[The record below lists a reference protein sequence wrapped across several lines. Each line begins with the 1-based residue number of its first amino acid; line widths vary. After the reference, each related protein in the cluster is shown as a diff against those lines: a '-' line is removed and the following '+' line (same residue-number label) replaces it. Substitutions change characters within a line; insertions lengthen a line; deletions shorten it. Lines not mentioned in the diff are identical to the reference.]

1 MGDKLDDEAYEQ
13 RLDALQLAVVETQ
26 AWLID
31 TGARVLVIFE
41 GRDAAGKDGA
51 IKALTANMSARRTRA
66 VSLPKPTDTEKG
78 QWYFQR
84 YVPHLPSPGEVVLF
98 NRSWYNRGGVE
109 PVMGFCTPAE
119 TDTFLDDVPRFEA
132 MLVHGGMHVVKFWLD
147 ISRSE
152 QRERLEARRTDP
164 LKALKVSPLDAKAD
178 EKWDDYT
185 AARDRMLA
193 DTSHDA
199 APWVTVRANSKKEA
213 RLAVQAWLLRQLAC
227 PQLSGQPEAP
237 DPDVIARFE
246 PQQIGNG
253 WLAR

>member
-26 AWLID
+26 RWLID
-31 TGARVLVIFE
+31 AGARVLVIFE

-119 TDTFLDDVPRFEA
+119 TDTFLEDVPRFEA

-193 DTSHDA
+193 ETSHDA
-199 APWVTVRANSKKEA
+199 APWVTVQANSKKDA

-227 PQLSGQPEAP
+227 PQLTAAPETP

>member
-1 MGDKLDDEAYEQ
+1 MGEKLDDDAYEQ

-26 AWLID
+26 RWLID

-51 IKALTANMSARRTRA
+51 IKALTANMSARRTRE
-66 VSLPKPTDTEKG
+66 VSLPKPTETEKG

-147 ISRSE
+147 ITRSE

-227 PQLSGQPEAP
+227 PHLTAAPETP

>member
-1 MGDKLDDEAYEQ
+1 MGEKLDDDTYEQ

-26 AWLID
+26 AWLIE

-66 VSLPKPTDTEKG
+66 VSLPKPTDVEKG

-109 PVMGFCTPAE
+109 PVMGFCTPE
-119 TDTFLDDVPRFEA
+119 QTDRFLTDVPQFEA
-132 MLVHGGMHVVKFWLD
+132 MLAGSGMTVLKFWLD

-152 QRERLEARRTDP
+152 QRERLEARRRDP

-193 DTSHDA
+193 QTSHDA

-213 RLAVQAWLLRQLAC
+213 RLAIQAWLLRKLAC
-227 PQLSGQPEAP
+227 PQLSAAPEAP
-237 DPDVIARFE
+237 DPKVIAQFE
-246 PQQIGNG
+246 PGQIGNG